1 MVHARAVA
9 TGHRGVVDRVLACHP
24 GGVNDAVV
32 ALDRFGGL
40 ETEVVEVCGAFDDVG
55 VDLIE
60 VVKADKRACALE
72 LVVPGEP
79 LDVLDLVE
87 KLVGEAKRV
96 DDPQGVG
103 DTLGELAAAGFATEL
118 LVVGLGLVDLLLGA
132 NAEGE
137 GGDTC
142 DRALAQNEVVVDELL
157 EGAQVD
163 RVVVLFGDDE
173 AEDVD
178 VELAGGREVGDDEVH
193 VGAAQDVRR
202 GDGGG
207 WDEI

>member
-1 MVHARAVA
+1 M
-9 TGHRGVVDRVLACHP
+9 
-24 GGVNDAVV
+24 
-32 ALDRFGGL
+32 
-40 ETEVVEVCGAFDDVG
+40 
-55 VDLIE
+55 
-60 VVKADKRACALE
+60 
-72 LVVPGEP
+72 
-79 LDVLDLVE
+79 
-87 KLVGEAKRV
+87 
-96 DDPQGVG
+96 
-103 DTLGELAAAGFATEL
+103 
-118 LVVGLGLVDLLLGA
+118 
-132 NAEGE
+132 
-137 GGDTC
+137 
-142 DRALAQNEVVVDELL
+142 VDELL